1 MIEEFE
7 FLFLEIAKFLFPLF
21 VNEALLFE
29 GLLFL
34 GVDRVELV
42 LPVFDVAS
50 LGLF

>member
-1 MIEEFE
+1 MVEEFE
-7 FLFLEIAKFLFPLF
+7 FLFLEIAKLLFPLF
-21 VNEALLFE
+21 VDEALFFE
-29 GLLFL
+29 RLLFL